1 MNGKRKLDWTRK
13 DFQKRYRKV
22 DCSGGWSKRCSIDY
36 NRLKNKPAAL
46 RTFCNDMK
54 INMKKKDRAQQVQG
68 FSHLFGKKPMELK
81 EPVSKKLNSPVD
93 DQKHDATELKVN
105 LKATHP

>member
-1 MNGKRKLDWTRK
+1 MSGKRKLDWTWN
-13 DFQKRYRKV
+13 DFQKSYRKV

-54 INMKKKDRAQQVQG
+54 INMKKKIEQNKYKG
-68 FSHLFGKKPMELK
+68 FHCFLGKNQW
-81 EPVSKKLNSPVD
+81 S
-93 DQKHDATELKVN
+93 
-105 LKATHP
+105 